1 MASNFSDLNDT
12 QWLLDLLTECQLE
25 SFYTQIKDELQIT
38 RLAHFDYV
46 HSDDLAKIGLSKPRI
61 RQLVDHVK
69 KKRAQQWRKNILSKL
84 IGGGKQ
90 INHQTSGKKSSAES
104 AENVTKNTSSQAL
117 TCLIHEKDITL
128 SIKLGDGSFGVVKR
142 GEWNSLNGIIPVAV
156 KVLKADTLSPHVFEE
171 FFKEVQA
178 MHTLD
183 HPNLIRLF
191 GVVLSQPM
199 MMVTELAENGSLLD
213 FLRKQCKCIS
223 LSLIWNFT
231 VQIATGMAYLESKRF
246 LHRDL
251 ACRNVL
257 IAKGNKIKI
266 ADFGLMRALPQ
277 QDEVYVMTEP
287 KKVPFPWFVSNFA
300 FIYFVTSIFTHY
312 KYFITLGVRQSH

>member
-1 MASNFSDLNDT
+1 MASNFPETAET

-46 HSDDLAKIGLSKPRI
+46 HSDDLAKVGLSKPRI
-61 RQLVDHVK
+61 RQLMDHVK
-69 KKRAQQWRKNILSKL
+69 KKRSHQWRKNILSKL

-90 INHQTSGKKSSAES
+90 INHQPASTKKSTTEMTLHEA
-104 AENVTKNTSSQAL
+104 KNPLNSQAL

-142 GEWNSLNGIIPVAV
+142 GEWSSPTGSLLVAV
-156 KVLKADTLSPHVFEE
+156 KVLKADSLSPHVYED
-171 FFKEVQA
+171 FFKEVQS
-178 MHTLD
+178 MHMLD

-231 VQIATGMAYLESKRF
+231 VQVATGMAYLESKRF

-277 QDEVYVMTEP
+277 EDEVYVMTEP
-287 KKVPFPWFVSNFA
+287 KKVPFPW
-300 FIYFVTSIFTHY
+300 
-312 KYFITLGVRQSH
+312 

>member
-1 MASNFSDLNDT
+1 MASNFEAADDT
-12 QWLLDLLTECQLE
+12 EWLLDLLKNCQLE
-25 SFYTQIKDELQIT
+25 AFYIPIKDELQIT

-46 HSDDLAKIGLSKPRI
+46 HNDDLAKIGLSKPRI
-61 RQLVDHVK
+61 RQLLDHVK
-69 KKRAQQWRKNILSKL
+69 KKKAHQWRKNILSKL

-90 INHQTSGKKSSAES
+90 INHQPSVKKEATVTAKNQSSS
-104 AENVTKNTSSQAL
+104 TSSQAL
-117 TCLIHEKDITL
+117 TCLIHEKDITM

-142 GEWNSLNGIIPVAV
+142 GEWNSLNGCIPVAV
-156 KVLKADTLSPHVFEE
+156 KILKADTLSPHVFED
-171 FFKEVQA
+171 FFKEVQS
-178 MHTLD
+178 MYLLD
-183 HPNLIRLF
+183 HPNLIRLY

-213 FLRKQCKCIS
+213 YLRKQCKCIS

-277 QDEVYVMTEP
+277 EDEVYVMTEP
-287 KKVPFPWFVSNFA
+287 KKVPFPW
-300 FIYFVTSIFTHY
+300 
-312 KYFITLGVRQSH
+312 

>member
-1 MASNFSDLNDT
+1 MASNFTEPVES
-12 QWLLDLLTECQLE
+12 QWLLDLLIECQLE
-25 SFYTQIKDELQIT
+25 QFFIPIKDDLQIS

-46 HSDDLAKIGLSKPRI
+46 HADDLAKIGLSKPRI
-61 RQLVDHVK
+61 RQLIDHVK
-69 KKRAQQWRKNILSKL
+69 KKKTQQWRKNILSKL

-90 INHQTSGKKSSAES
+90 INHQPGVKKSSVELVT
-104 AENVTKNTSSQAL
+104 NVAKNQPQAF
-117 TCLIHEKDITL
+117 TCLIHETALTL

-142 GEWNSLNGIIPVAV
+142 GEWAAPNGNIPVAV
-156 KVLKADTLSPHVFEE
+156 KVLKADTLSPHVFED
-171 FFKEVQA
+171 FFKEVQS
-178 MHTLD
+178 MHTMD

-277 QDEVYVMTEP
+277 EDEVYVMTEH
-287 KKVPFPWFVSNFA
+287 KKVPFPWCAPES
-300 FIYFVTSIFTHY
+300 
-312 KYFITLGVRQSH
+312 LR